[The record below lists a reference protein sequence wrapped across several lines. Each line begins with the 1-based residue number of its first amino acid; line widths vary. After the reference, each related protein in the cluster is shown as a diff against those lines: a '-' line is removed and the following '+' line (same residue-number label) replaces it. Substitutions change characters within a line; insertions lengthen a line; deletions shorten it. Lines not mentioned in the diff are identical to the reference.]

1 MKLPEFILAALIPLL
16 GQWADGSIPL
26 APKRALYTLLALL
39 GTEGR
44 AWLKTTQTTLD
55 EKMFETLCAEAEQE
69 FKESGLFA
77 EGTFEA
83 LDKFVEFK
91 TELSA

>member
-1 MKLPEFILAALIPLL
+1 MNFQEILAKALLPLL
-16 GQWADGSIPL
+16 GQYADKSLPE
-26 APKRALYTLLALL
+26 APKRWLYCQLAQL

-44 AWLKTTQTTLD
+44 AWLEKTQTALD
-55 EKMFETLCAEAEQE
+55 DAAFEVLVAEAVNE
-69 FKESGLFA
+69 FAECGLFA

-91 TELSA
+91 VE